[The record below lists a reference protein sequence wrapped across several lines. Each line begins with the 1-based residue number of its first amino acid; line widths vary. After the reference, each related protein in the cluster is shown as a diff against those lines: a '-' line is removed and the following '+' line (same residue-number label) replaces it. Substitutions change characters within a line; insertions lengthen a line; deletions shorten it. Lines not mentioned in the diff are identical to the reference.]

1 MFAPSAIELALDQ
14 RFRNRDWKCSE
25 LRRLGRAVIPGSFL
39 GRFGWLEKPGEGL
52 FLSLRSSAAKG
63 SPVALVKTQKG
74 IELAEERSVL
84 RENAL

>member
-1 MFAPSAIELALDQ
+1 MLLTSWQ

-63 SPVALVKTQKG
+63 SPVALVKTQKA

>member
-1 MFAPSAIELALDQ
+1 MANDSDGAQ